1 MYTGRLGGIRNRER
15 GKSHPLLRSD
25 RRRREVLHVALVEL
39 AARHAHEGANQRQHP
54 AIPLDPIRAPRRA
67 YSQDDGASYGATAP
81 GVLGMSQ
88 ATPGAYVSPR
98 ADGFADVPF
107 GSPARGV
114 SDMRAYDAYEEPPPP
129 APRRSRFAT
138 FGAWLLRLAILV
150 HGMAALAH
158 YAQES
163 DLLMHG
169 PPMPPP
175 ALKFLAPSAMP
186 HDTPQK
192 RRLLSLCVF
201 QAMARVVAAY
211 EGATNPAVA
220 GIAALAYA
228 SDAAAFLTEA
238 YVHPGPRMPPPE
250 TGRATT

>member
-1 MYTGRLGGIRNRER
+1 MFER
-15 GKSHPLLRSD
+15 WLRF
-25 RRRREVLHVALVEL
+25 EPVAL
-39 AARHAHEGANQRQHP
+39 AAAML
-54 AIPLDPIRAPRRA
+54 PLDPNQGLAPPLIFHA
-67 YSQDDGASYGATAP
+67 C
-81 GVLGMSQ
+81 
-88 ATPGAYVSPR
+88 
-98 ADGFADVPF
+98 GF
-107 GSPARGV
+107 
-114 SDMRAYDAYEEPPPP
+114 
-129 APRRSRFAT
+129 
-138 FGAWLLRLAILV
+138 AWLLRLAILV
-150 HGMAALAH
+150 HGLAALAH

-169 PPMPPP
+169 PPIPPP

-220 GIAALAYA
+220 RIAALAYA

-238 YVHPGPRMPPPE
+238 YVHPGPQ
-250 TGRATT
+250 